1 MITIYEIKVIKYL
14 QYCLHYFENLAGVSQ
29 RHCCTGAAILALH
42 HSKKPV
48 CITPRNLFSVKT
60 GKGVL

>member
-48 CITPRNLFSVKT
+48 FSEDW
-60 GKGVL
+60 